1 MRPLRNKKMAKKTKK
16 KIPTIEVS
24 LAECLVQQAAELWQ
38 PSEPSLM
45 EQLLRGLMP
54 QQDID

>member
-1 MRPLRNKKMAKKTKK
+1 MTHKTNNKV
-16 KIPTIEVS
+16 PTIEVA

-45 EQLLRGLMP
+45 EQMLRASEST
-54 QQDID
+54 DSE

>member
-1 MRPLRNKKMAKKTKK
+1 MRPLRNKQMKKKTKK
-16 KIPTIEVS
+16 KIPTIEAA

-45 EQLLRGLMP
+45 EQLLRYRERT
-54 QQDID
+54 DSE

>member
-1 MRPLRNKKMAKKTKK
+1 MRPLRNKKMKKKTKK
-16 KIPTIEVS
+16 KIPTIEAA

-45 EQLLRGLMP
+45 EQMLRASERDP
-54 QQDID
+54 Q